1 MKKSG
6 LILLS
11 VMMAAFTS
19 QVFGQTPYYNQFHQQ
34 PLLNN
39 PALSGMKSDVVVG
52 FGYRSQNVGSGNG
65 AINTPTFSAI
75 LPIMQTIKR
84 NVKRVGAAGI
94 MVLSDRTGTN
104 GVVRTTGVLGSYA
117 YNLPITNM
125 GGKVAVAM
133 QLGYMSR
140 SLDVNA
146 LRTGSQFNPITGN
159 FDGTLANGETAD
171 LGNTKGFGIINL
183 GAVYY
188 DEDEYGDVQY
198 YVGISGQGVNV
209 PNVSLFDSKTDRLP
223 FNFSAL
229 GGIRLFND
237 EQFIVTPN
245 FRYFYAGPSRSQLN
259 IGSLVHYKIDGG
271 YDAIGRG
278 TAGIGLWY
286 SQNNSVIA
294 SFEVNQP
301 GFSVGL
307 SYDFLINGLNS
318 NPSQARVTEFVVSGK
333 KYIGKRRPKDLRNR
347 LRRG

>member
-11 VMMAAFTS
+11 VMIAALTS
-19 QVFGQTPYYNQFHQQ
+19 QVFAQTPYYNQFHQQ

-39 PALSGMKSDVVVG
+39 PALSGMKSDIVVG
-52 FGYRSQNVGSGNG
+52 VGYRSQNYGSGNG
-65 AINTPTFSAI
+65 AINVPTFSAI
-75 LPIMQTIKR
+75 IPVMKSVKR
-84 NVKRVGAAGI
+84 NVKRLGAAGV

-104 GVVRTTGVLGSYA
+104 GVVKTTGILGSFA
-117 YNLPITNM
+117 YNLPITTN
-125 GGKVAVAM
+125 GGKFSVAL

-146 LRTGSQFNPITGN
+146 LRTGNQFDLTSGNFNPDLPT
-159 FDGTLANGETAD
+159 GETDD
-171 LGNTKGFGIINL
+171 LGSSKGFGMINL

-188 DEDEYGDVQY
+188 DEDEYGDVEY
-198 YVGISGQGVNV
+198 YLGVSGQGLNV
-209 PNVSLFDSKTDRLP
+209 PNVSLFDSKTERLP

-237 EQFIVTPN
+237 EQFLVTPN
-245 FRYFYAGPSRSQLN
+245 FRYFYAGAARNQLN
-259 IGSLVHYKIDGG
+259 IGTLVHYKIDGG

-286 SQNNSVIA
+286 TQNNSVVA

-301 GFSVGL
+301 GFSFGV
-307 SYDFLINGLNS
+307 SYDFLINGLNT
-318 NPSQARVTEFVVSGK
+318 NPSQARVTEFVLSGK

>member
-39 PALSGMKSDVVVG
+39 PALSGMKSDIVVG
-52 FGYRSQNVGSGNG
+52 FGYRAQNYGSGNG

-75 LPIMQTIKR
+75 LPIMQSVKR
-84 NVKRVGAAGI
+84 NVKRLGAAGI
-94 MVLSDRTGTN
+94 MVLSDRTGSN
-104 GVVRTTGVLGSYA
+104 GVVKTTGVLGSFA
-117 YNLPITNM
+117 YNLPLTNA
-125 GGKVAVAM
+125 GGKFAVAM

-140 SLDVNA
+140 GLDDSRF
-146 LRTGSQFNPITGN
+146 RTGNMFDNTTGN
-159 FDGTLANGETAD
+159 FNSNLPTGETAD
-171 LGNTKGFGIINL
+171 LGATKGYGLVNL

-188 DEDEYGDVQY
+188 DEDAYGDVEY
-198 YVGISGQGVNV
+198 YIGVSGQGVNV
-209 PNVSLFDSKTDRLP
+209 PNISLFDSKSERLP

-237 EQFIVTPN
+237 EQFLVTPN
-245 FRYFYAGPSRSQLN
+245 FRYFYAGPSVSQLN
-259 IGSLVHYKIDGG
+259 IGTLVHYKIEGG

-307 SYDFLINGLNS
+307 SYDFLINGLNES
-318 NPSQARVTEFVVSGK
+318 PSQARITEFVISGK

>member
-11 VMMAAFTS
+11 VMMAALTS

-52 FGYRSQNVGSGNG
+52 IGYRAQNYGSGNG
-65 AINTPTFSAI
+65 AVNTPTFSAI
-75 LPIMQTIKR
+75 IPIMQTVKR
-84 NVKRVGAAGI
+84 NVKRLGAAGI
-94 MVLSDRTGTN
+94 MVLSDRTGSN
-104 GVVRTTGVLGSYA
+104 GVVRTTGVLGSFA
-117 YNLPITNM
+117 YNLPVTNM
-125 GGKVAVAM
+125 GGKFAVAM

-159 FDGTLANGETAD
+159 FDPGLANGETTD
-171 LGNTKGFGIINL
+171 LGNTKGFGMVNL

-188 DEDEYGDVQY
+188 DEDEYGDVEY
-198 YVGISGQGVNV
+198 YIGVSGQGVNV
-209 PNVSLFDSKTDRLP
+209 PNVSLFDSKTERLP

-245 FRYFYAGPSRSQLN
+245 FRYFYAGPARSQLN
-259 IGSLVHYKIDGG
+259 IGSLIHYKIDGG

-318 NPSQARVTEFVVSGK
+318 SPSQARVTEFVISGK

-347 LRRG
+347 LRKS

>member
-75 LPIMQTIKR
+75 LPIMQTVKR

-104 GVVRTTGVLGSYA
+104 GVVRTTGVLGSFA
-117 YNLPITNM
+117 YNLPITNV

-159 FDGTLANGETAD
+159 FDGTLANGETPD
-171 LGNTKGFGIINL
+171 LGATKGFGMINL

-198 YVGISGQGVNV
+198 YIGVSGQGVNV
-209 PNVSLFDSKTDRLP
+209 PNVSLFDSKTERLP